1 MPESHGRGDPAF
13 PLAGGAGPAGA
24 RRVRGHGCGGRTSSD
39 PARGPGL
46 RGLQGG
52 SQRPSF
58 RSADAG
64 PAPGVRSH
72 PGHGATPY
80 RIRARA
86 RPRSVESNPSHHRKG
101 SRGRQGQGRGAG
113 SPGRHRGAIPGHV
126 PSDPEPPPGVDS
138 GDPGIGRAARRRAP
152 VERIMKPTRRK
163 EEGMARESTGV
174 PIDVAIATLNW
185 GKYLGKDALDHGI
198 SVRVASWNR
207 QAPNTFPAMAKT
219 GANYLNSQLIK
230 LEAVADG
237 YEEGIALDVFGYV
250 AEGSGEN
257 IFLVRGDTLYTPT
270 VASAI
275 LPGVTRDCV
284 ITLARHL
291 ELEVREEQIP
301 REMLNI
307 SDELFFTGTAAEIT
321 PITQVDRIPIGTG
334 AVGPVT
340 RKLQKAFFD
349 IIDGRA
355 RDAQRWLFPVEATG
369 EVQRSAKK
377 AR

>member
-1 MPESHGRGDPAF
+1 
-13 PLAGGAGPAGA
+13 
-24 RRVRGHGCGGRTSSD
+24 
-39 PARGPGL
+39 
-46 RGLQGG
+46 
-52 SQRPSF
+52 
-58 RSADAG
+58 
-64 PAPGVRSH
+64 
-72 PGHGATPY
+72 
-80 RIRARA
+80 
-86 RPRSVESNPSHHRKG
+86 
-101 SRGRQGQGRGAG
+101 
-113 SPGRHRGAIPGHV
+113 
-126 PSDPEPPPGVDS
+126 
-138 GDPGIGRAARRRAP
+138 
-152 VERIMKPTRRK
+152 
-163 EEGMARESTGV
+163 MARESSGLIWMNGTFVPYEDAKIHVLSHVVHYGSSVFEGIRAYATPAGTAIFRLDRHVQRMLDSCKIARIACPYGYDELMEAIRETVRKNGGAACYIRPVVYRGFKSLGVNPTGV

-237 YEEGIALDVFGYV
+237 YEEGIALDTFGYV

-257 IFLVRGDTLYTPT
+257 IFLVRGETLYTPT
-270 VASAI
+270 IANAI
-275 LPGVTRDCV
+275 LPGVTRDCML
-284 ITLARHL
+284 TLAK
-291 ELEVREEQIP
+291 EMGIIP
-301 REMLNI
+301 RELLYI

-349 IIDGRA
+349 IIEGRA
-355 RDAQRWLFPVEATG
+355 RDTHRWLFPVEARG
-369 EVQRSAKK
+369 KVQRAAKK